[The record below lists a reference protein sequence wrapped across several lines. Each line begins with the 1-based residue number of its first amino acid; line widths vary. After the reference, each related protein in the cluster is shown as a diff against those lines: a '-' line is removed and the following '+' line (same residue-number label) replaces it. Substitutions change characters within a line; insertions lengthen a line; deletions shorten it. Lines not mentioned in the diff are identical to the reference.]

1 MVKVI
6 KKNKKVQPFKSA
18 KIAKACRGAGVPAPI
33 AETIAK
39 MVTKKVKA
47 RKIVRSSEIKKMVF
61 SIFDS
66 VTKAKK
72 HWISFKKKRR

>member
-6 KKNKKVQPFKSA
+6 KKNKKVQPFKPA

-39 MVTKKVKA
+39 MITKKVKA
-47 RKIVRSSEIKKMVF
+47 RKIVKSKDIKKMVF
-61 SIFDS
+61 SVFDS
-66 VTKAKK
+66 VSKAKK
-72 HWISFKKKRR
+72 HWINYKKKRR